1 MLELFRRNRVVLVSA
16 TLLLAALLMLSI
28 GSREQRSDPF
38 AGVVLEIV
46 RPLQVSVV
54 AAVDAVERTWSSYF
68 SLVGTREENERLR
81 RRVLDLEEQLVQRA
95 EAERADRR
103 LQEMLDFRA
112 TLPEPAVPAQIIG
125 RDPLPW
131 SGTITIN
138 KGGSDGIARN
148 AAVVSQHGVVGQ
160 IIAISAHSARVLLIT
175 DHNSGVDAIVQ
186 RSRARGVVKGALDG
200 RCIMKYVQRSDD
212 VVVGDRVVTSG
223 LDGIFPKGIAVGEV
237 TDVDL
242 DQRGLLKTAD
252 IAPSAPLGRI
262 EEVLVVVQRNDSDTA
277 QAGAGERKKE
287 DAEEAK

>member
-1 MLELFRRNRVVLVSA
+1 MLELFRKNRVVLISA
-16 TLLLAALLMLSI
+16 TLLLAALLMLSL
-28 GSREQRSDPF
+28 GSRSEQRSDPF

-54 AAVDAVERTWSSYF
+54 AAVDAVESIWSSYF
-68 SLVGTREENERLR
+68 DLVGVREENERLR

-103 LQEMLDFRA
+103 LEELLGFRA
-112 TLPEPAVPAQIIG
+112 TLPDHAIPAQIIG

-138 KGGSDGIARN
+138 KGSRDGLGRN
-148 AAVVSQHGVVGQ
+148 AAVVSQYGVIGQ
-160 IIAISAHSARVLLIT
+160 TIATSSHAARVLLIT

-200 RCIMKYVQRSDD
+200 RCIMKYLQRGDD
-212 VVVGDRVVTSG
+212 VAVGDRIVTSG
-223 LDGIFPKGIAVGEV
+223 LDGIFPKGIPIGEV

-242 DQRGLLKTAD
+242 DKRGLLKTAD
-252 IAPSAPLGRI
+252 IAPSAPLDRI
-262 EEVLVVVQRNDSDTA
+262 EEVLVVVQLA
-277 QAGAGERKKE
+277 EGEEK
-287 DAEEAK
+287 

>member
-16 TLLLAALLMLSI
+16 TLLLAALLMLSV
-28 GSREQRSDPF
+28 GSRSEQRSDPF

-54 AAVDAVERTWSSYF
+54 AAVDAVENIWSSYF
-68 SLVGTREENERLR
+68 NLVGVRGENERLR
-81 RRVLDLEEQLVQRA
+81 QRVLDLEEQLVQRA

-112 TLPEPAVPAQIIG
+112 GLPDQAVPAQIIG

-138 KGGSDGIARN
+138 KGSSDGIGRN

-160 IIAISAHSARVLLIT
+160 TIATSAHSARVLLIT

-200 RCIMKYVQRSDD
+200 RCIMKYLQRSDD
-212 VVVGDRVVTSG
+212 IAVGDRIVTSG
-223 LDGIFPKGIAVGEV
+223 LDGIFPKGISVGEI

-242 DQRGLLKTAD
+242 DKRGLLKTAD
-252 IAPSAPLGRI
+252 IAPSAPLERI
-262 EEVLVVVQRNDSDTA
+262 EEVLVVVR
-277 QAGAGERKKE
+277 QAE
-287 DAEEAK
+287 DEGSEEGPAEGK

>member
-16 TLLLAALLMLSI
+16 TLLLAALLMLSV
-28 GSREQRSDPF
+28 GSRSEQRSDPF
-38 AGVVLEIV
+38 AGIVLEIV
-46 RPLQVSVV
+46 RPLQLSVV
-54 AAVDAVERTWSSYF
+54 AAVDAVENIWSSYF
-68 SLVGTREENERLR
+68 SLVGVNAENERLR

-103 LQEMLDFRA
+103 LQELLDFRT
-112 TLPEPAVPAQIIG
+112 TLPEQAIPAQIIG

-138 KGGSDGIARN
+138 KGSGDGVGRH
-148 AAVVSQHGVVGQ
+148 AAVVSQHGVIGQ
-160 IIAISAHSARVLLIT
+160 IIATSTHSARVLLIT

-200 RCIMKYVQRSDD
+200 RCIMKYLQRSED
-212 VVVGDRVVTSG
+212 VVVGDRIVTSG
-223 LDGIFPKGIAVGEV
+223 LDGIFPKGISVGEV

-242 DQRGLLKTAD
+242 DKRGLLKTAD

-262 EEVLVVVQRNDSDTA
+262 EEVLVVVQRAVEEGT
-277 QAGAGERKKE
+277 GEGK
-287 DAEEAK
+287 